1 MTREKKSFIAQL
13 LCSIWLK
20 LDVIEAEDYSHF
32 NGVYFKLEKSG
43 NNRRKL
49 EHFRIKTLF
58 LWNRFRNWSAH
69 LDELL
74 PDKATKATVNKGNGH
89 ENIDALYEAS
99 D

>member
-1 MTREKKSFIAQL
+1 MAFIL
-13 LCSIWLK
+13 NSKNPELIGGKLNTFGLK
-20 LDVIEAEDYSHF
+20 LFFSEIDFEI
-32 NGVYFKLEKSG
+32 
-43 NNRRKL
+43 
-49 EHFRIKTLF
+49 
-58 LWNRFRNWSAH
+58 WSSH